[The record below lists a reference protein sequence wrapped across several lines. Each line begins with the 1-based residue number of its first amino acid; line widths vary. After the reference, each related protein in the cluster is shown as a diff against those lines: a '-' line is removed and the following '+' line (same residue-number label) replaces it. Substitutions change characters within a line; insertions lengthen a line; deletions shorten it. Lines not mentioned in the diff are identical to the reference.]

1 MTSPAATLTV
11 LNEPVPAWRAT
22 AQTGESPWANSK
34 WTNRT
39 FRILLKGEHITTSG
53 STVQL
58 TLRARAAEAY
68 TVQRVSLVRRDKQTL
83 NGVERTRQ
91 AVTFGG
97 SGDAGVT
104 VPAGQA
110 VTSDPVSFD
119 LEVGQDVFVTYWV
132 SEGQPTVYR
141 PGGAGTTAWTI
152 LGTDQSLTV
161 DWEGLG
167 ITETRSHVYVIER
180 LDVIPAG
187 HMVENPPRITI
198 PPTDVTVMPPAAATF
213 TVGASGEAPLTYQWL
228 RNGKPIV
235 GATTASYTLVTT
247 SRPDNGT
254 RFAVVVSN
262 DIGNVTSPAATLTVQ
277 APPSPPTIV
286 LPPADVTVNTPDPA
300 VFRVGAEGT
309 PPPSYQWRRDGLPIP
324 GATGATFTLSSTT
337 PGDTG
342 AAFDVR
348 ITNTEGTVTSPAATL
363 TVLNEPVPA
372 WRATAQTG
380 ESPWANSKWTNRT
393 FRILLK
399 GEHITT
405 SGSTVQLTLR
415 ARAAE
420 AYTVQR
426 VSLVRRDKQ
435 TLNGVER
442 TRQAVTFG
450 GSGDAGVTVP
460 AGQAVTSDPVSFDLE
475 VGQDVFVTYWVS
487 EGQPTVYRPG
497 GAGTTAWT
505 ILGTDQ
511 SLTVDWEGL
520 GITETR
526 SHVYVIE
533 RLDVIYL
540 KEPLNQ
546 EGQHSEKPE

>member
-1 MTSPAATLTV
+1 MFGPARILFWLLHTTLILVGAFSPPMGWGQQDALPSDQTVQAPPSPPTIVLPPADVTVNTPDPAVFRVGAEGTPPPSYQWRRDGLPIPGATGATFTLSSTTPGDTGAAFDVRITNTEGTVTSPAATLTV

-262 DIGNVTSPAATLTVQ
+262 DIGNGDQSGRNVDGPSTPESAHHCPAAG
-277 APPSPPTIV
+277 
-286 LPPADVTVNTPDPA
+286 
-300 VFRVGAEGT
+300 RC
-309 PPPSYQWRRDGLPIP
+309 DGQHP
-324 GATGATFTLSSTT
+324 G
-337 PGDTG
+337 
-342 AAFDVR
+342 
-348 ITNTEGTVTSPAATL
+348 
-363 TVLNEPVPA
+363 
-372 WRATAQTG
+372 
-380 ESPWANSKWTNRT
+380 
-393 FRILLK
+393 
-399 GEHITT
+399 
-405 SGSTVQLTLR
+405 SG
-415 ARAAE
+415 
-420 AYTVQR
+420 R
-426 VSLVRRDKQ
+426 VS
-435 TLNGVER
+435 G
-442 TRQAVTFG
+442 
-450 GSGDAGVTVP
+450 
-460 AGQAVTSDPVSFDLE
+460 
-475 VGQDVFVTYWVS
+475 
-487 EGQPTVYRPG
+487 
-497 GAGTTAWT
+497 
-505 ILGTDQ
+505 
-511 SLTVDWEGL
+511 
-520 GITETR
+520 
-526 SHVYVIE
+526 
-533 RLDVIYL
+533 
-540 KEPLNQ
+540 
-546 EGQHSEKPE
+546 